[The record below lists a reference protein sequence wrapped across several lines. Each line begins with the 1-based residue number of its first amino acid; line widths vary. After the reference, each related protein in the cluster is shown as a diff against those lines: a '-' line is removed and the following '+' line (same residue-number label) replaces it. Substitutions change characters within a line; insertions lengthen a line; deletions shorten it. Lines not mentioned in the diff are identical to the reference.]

1 MTSLSRNVRPL
12 HYKTVL
18 FAYSHEGSVDLLW
31 YGCSLWVV
39 TL

>member
-18 FAYSHEGSVDLLW
+18 FAYSHEDSTDSEW
-31 YGCSLWVV
+31 YGCSLCAV
-39 TL
+39 TS